1 MDDAGNVKKLTENF
15 DNIGL
20 TDVSD
25 MEIDDADLRD
35 VNLMLSCTQTPA
47 SLWTDQQKKIM
58 MDHVNY
64 YLNLIDSSKQM
75 IEEINKCWQD
85 GPIEVSEVNTPQ
97 KPKSKLSFMYLA
109 KEVDSTKNNINKPKM
124 SDSDFLRYLES
135 KLIPEQEYVSCP
147 QIEMPKSSLDAIQ
160 NHLKARYVSL
170 KNTKN
175 TELSDHIKLG
185 AELSQAKKL
194 FYSLNKNPKII
205 WHKWISDTV
214 KISKRY
220 ADKHISI
227 YKFIHKFPKLKNLSI
242 SFKELYG
249 ISNRIK
255 ILFATEKNIA
265 DKWK

>member
-35 VNLMLSCTQTPA
+35 VNFMLSCTQTPA

-58 MDHVNY
+58 MQHVNY
-64 YLNLIDSSKQM
+64 YLNLIESSKQM
-75 IEEINKCWQD
+75 IEKINKCWQN
-85 GPIEVSEVNTPQ
+85 GPIEVSEVNAPQ
-97 KPKSKLSFMYLA
+97 KPKSNLSFMYLA
-109 KEVDSTKNNINKPKM
+109 MEADPKM

-147 QIEMPKSSLDAIQ
+147 QIEMPTSSLGAIQ

-175 TELSDHIKLG
+175 TELSGHIKLG

-227 YKFIHKFPKLKNLSI
+227 YKFIHKFPKLKKLSI